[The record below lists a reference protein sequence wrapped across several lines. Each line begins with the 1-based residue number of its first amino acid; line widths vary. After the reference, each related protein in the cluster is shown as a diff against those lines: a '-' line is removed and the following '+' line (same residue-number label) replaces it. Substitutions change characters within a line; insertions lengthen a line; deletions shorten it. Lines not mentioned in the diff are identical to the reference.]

1 MYLTVMI
8 VQNHHV
14 TAVKANKIMPIL
26 NKVSNDVIPIASEMP
41 PTTRKIVGAIFAYR
55 SQRATC
61 FSIFMSVFFNVYF
74 LAF

>member
-26 NKVSNDVIPIASEMP
+26 NKVSNDVIPIVRDIP
-41 PTTRKIVGAIFAYR
+41 PVTRKIVGATFA
-55 SQRATC
+55 
-61 FSIFMSVFFNVYF
+61 
-74 LAF
+74 